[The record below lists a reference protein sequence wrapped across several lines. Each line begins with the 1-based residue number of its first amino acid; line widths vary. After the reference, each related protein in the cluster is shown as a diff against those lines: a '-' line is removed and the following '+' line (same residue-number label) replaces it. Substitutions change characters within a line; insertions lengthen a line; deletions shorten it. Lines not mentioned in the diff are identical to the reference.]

1 MNYIKQSFKK
11 IFLPILIYCVVCV
24 VAGWVTDWVQ
34 VLLYNLFTDEKVMVQ
49 ANMLEYLSMLN
60 TTNTWYTTLI
70 SLLGMLVTAP
80 LNMGLYSFCFARL
93 RGETP
98 KIRSL
103 FDFYTSP
110 KRFFGSF
117 AAKNLVSA
125 AIAVATGV
133 ISMSIGLFLS
143 FAAEDSGS
151 AAAVTLASMVIG
163 IIVMIVTVVI
173 TLFFFFTEYGYALF
187 PEDGVI
193 NAVRNSF
200 AMAKRYWLKIVG
212 IMALCA
218 AVYYLLSVL
227 ILEVGTYFSPVSH
240 LAFVINIVIMWI
252 NITFVHYVLSSD
264 KSKAEADDEQAEE
277 TDEDL
282 VVKPYDFFIE
292 EDTRFTDSK
301 TFEAEEI
308 READILAVLDE
319 MNLADEVKTN
329 WGVKRKLKR
338 LFDDLALEIGEY
350 VSYEGGREISGVEIE
365 EIDERELEFSVAIS
379 RGSDSEPFTA
389 VVSVSEVEE

>member
-11 IFLPILIYCVVCV
+11 IFLPILIFCAVFTAFDMLVN
-24 VAGWVTDWVQ
+24 W
-34 VLLYNLFTDEKVMVQ
+34 LSMSLYWHFFCENNMLQGNLFDF
-49 ANMLEYLSMLN
+49 LELIDM
-60 TTNTWYTTLI
+60 TNNWLVTLI

-80 LNMGLYSFCFARL
+80 LTMGLYSFCFARL

-117 AAKNLVSA
+117 AAKNLVA
-125 AIAVATGV
+125 AAVAVATGV

-163 IIVMIVTVVI
+163 IIVMLVTAVI
-173 TLFFFFTEYGYALF
+173 TFFFFFTEYGYALF

-212 IMALCA
+212 IIVLSY
-218 AVYYLLSVL
+218 AVNYVFFSLFHQRSFYDMLSV
-227 ILEVGTYFSPVSH
+227 IPTTVTT
-240 LAFVINIVIMWI
+240 WI
-252 NITFVHYVLSSD
+252 KVTFVHAVLSND
-264 KSKAEADDEQAEE
+264 KPKAEADDEQGEE
-277 TDEDL
+277 TDKDL

-301 TFEAEEI
+301 TFEAEAI
-308 READILAVLDE
+308 READILAVLEE

-365 EIDERELEFSVAIS
+365 EIDERELEISVEIS

>member
-1 MNYIKQSFKK
+1 MDYIKKSFKK
-11 IFLPILIYCVVCV
+11 IFLPILIFCT
-24 VAGWVTDWVQ
+24 AFAAFDWLTGWLMSLVYWHFVDEQ
-34 VLLYNLFTDEKVMVQ
+34 ILLK
-49 ANMLEYLSMLN
+49 ANILEYLSMLDN
-60 TTNTWYTTLI
+60 ANNWLTVLI
-70 SLLGMLVTAP
+70 SLIGSLIFAP
-80 LNMGLYSFCFARL
+80 STMGLYCFCFARL

-117 AAKNLVSA
+117 VAKNLVA
-125 AIAVATGV
+125 AAVAVAAV
-133 ISMSIGLFLS
+133 IITLTFGLFFT

-151 AAAVTLASMVIG
+151 AAAVVGATMLVGAISA
-163 IIVMIVTVVI
+163 IVTVI
-173 TLFFFFTEYGYALF
+173 IMLFFFFTEYGYALF

-200 AMAKRYWLKIVG
+200 AMAKRYWLKTVG
-212 IMALCA
+212 IMALCG
-218 AVYYLLSVL
+218 AVNYVFSALFHKLPFFDMLSFIPTSVTTW
-227 ILEVGTYFSPVSH
+227 VG
-240 LAFVINIVIMWI
+240 VI
-252 NITFVHYVLSSD
+252 FVHYVLSGD
-264 KSKAEADDEQAEE
+264 KPKAESKQADEE
-277 TDEDL
+277 NDEDL

-292 EDTRFTDSK
+292 ADTRFTDSK
-301 TFEAEEI
+301 TFEAEAI
-308 READILAVLDE
+308 REVDILAVLDE

-338 LFDDLALEIGEY
+338 LFDDLAFEVGEY
-350 VSYEGGREISGVEIE
+350 VTYEGGREISGTEIE
-365 EIDERELEFSVAIS
+365 ELDERELEISVEIS

>member
-11 IFLPILIYCVVCV
+11 IFLPILIFCAVFTAVDWV
-24 VAGWVTDWVQ
+24 IGWVKL
-34 VLLYNLFTDEKVMVQ
+34 LLYNLFTDETVMVQ
-49 ANMLEYLSMLN
+49 ANFLEYLSMLN
-60 TTNTWYTTLI
+60 ATSTWYTTLI

-80 LNMGLYSFCFARL
+80 LTMGLYSFCFARL

-117 AAKNLVSA
+117 AAKNLVA
-125 AIAVATGV
+125 AAVAVAAAV

-143 FAAEDSGS
+143 FAAEDNGS
-151 AAAVTLASMVIG
+151 AAAVTLASIVIG

-212 IMALCA
+212 IMALYG
-218 AVYYLLSVL
+218 AVNYVFSALFHRFVFFDMLSFIPTSV
-227 ILEVGTYFSPVSH
+227 TT
-240 LAFVINIVIMWI
+240 WI
-252 NITFVHYVLSSD
+252 GIIFVHAVLSGD
-264 KSKAEADDEQAEE
+264 KPKAETADEQADEE
-277 TDEDL
+277 NEDDL
-282 VVKPYDFFIE
+282 IVKPYDFFIE
-292 EDTRFTDSK
+292 EDMRFTDSK
-301 TFEAEEI
+301 TFEAEVI
-308 READILAVLDE
+308 REVDILAVLDE

-329 WGVKRKLKR
+329 WGVKRKLQR

-365 EIDERELEFSVAIS
+365 GIDERELEISVAIS

-389 VVSVSEVEE
+389 VISVSEVGE

>member
-1 MNYIKQSFKK
+1 MNYIKRSFKK
-11 IFLPILIYCVVCV
+11 IFLVILIFC
-24 VAGWVTDWVQ
+24 AA
-34 VLLYNLFTDEKVMVQ
+34 FTAFDMLVEWLMSLVYWHFVDEREMLQ
-49 ANMLEYLSMLN
+49 ANILEYLSMLDN
-60 TTNTWYTTLI
+60 ANNWLTVLMSLI
-70 SLLGMLVTAP
+70 GSLIFAP
-80 LNMGLYSFCFARL
+80 STIGLYCFCFARL

-117 AAKNLVSA
+117 VAKNLVA
-125 AIAVATGV
+125 AAVAVATV
-133 ISMSIGLFLS
+133 IIALTFGLFFT

-151 AAAVTLASMVIG
+151 AAAVVGATMLVGAISAV
-163 IIVMIVTVVI
+163 VTVI
-173 TLFFFFTEYGYALF
+173 IMLFFFFTEYGYALF

-200 AMAKRYWLKIVG
+200 AMVKRYWMKTVG
-212 IMALCA
+212 IMVLCGVVNYAFSAL
-218 AVYYLLSVL
+218 
-227 ILEVGTYFSPVSH
+227 FH
-240 LAFVINIVIMWI
+240 RLAFFDMLSFIPTSVTTWI
-252 NITFVHYVLSSD
+252 GVTFVHYVLSGD
-264 KSKAEADDEQAEE
+264 KSKTESKQADEE
-277 TDEDL
+277 NDEDL

-292 EDTRFTDSK
+292 ADTRFTDSK
-301 TFEAEEI
+301 TFEAEAI
-308 READILAVLDE
+308 REVDILAVLDE

-338 LFDDLALEIGEY
+338 LFDDLAFEVGEY
-350 VSYEGGREISGVEIE
+350 VTYEGGREISGTEIE
-365 EIDERELEFSVAIS
+365 ELDERELEISVEIS

>member
-1 MNYIKQSFKK
+1 MNYIKKSFKK
-11 IFLPILIYCVVCV
+11 IFLPILIFCAVFTAFDMLVNWLSMSLYWHIFCENNIPQ
-24 VAGWVTDWVQ
+24 GN
-34 VLLYNLFTDEKVMVQ
+34 LLD
-49 ANMLEYLSMLN
+49 YLSMMNMSNNWLV
-60 TTNTWYTTLI
+60 TLI

-80 LNMGLYSFCFARL
+80 LTMGLYSFCFARL

-117 AAKNLVSA
+117 VAKNLVA
-125 AIAVATGV
+125 AAATIAVAV

-143 FAAEDSGS
+143 FAASDYGTAS
-151 AAAVTLASMVIG
+151 AATLASMAIG
-163 IIVMIVTVVI
+163 TIVMLVTAVI

-200 AMAKRYWLKIVG
+200 AMAKRYWLKTVG
-212 IMALCA
+212 II
-218 AVYYLLSVL
+218 VLS
-227 ILEVGTYFSPVSH
+227 Y
-240 LAFVINIVIMWI
+240 AINYVFLSLFHQRSFYDMLSFIPTTVTTWI
-252 NITFVHYVLSSD
+252 KVTFVHAVLTGD
-264 KSKAEADDEQAEE
+264 NAQAESKQAEE
-277 TDEDL
+277 KAEDDL
-282 VVKPYDFFIE
+282 IVKPYDFFIE
-292 EDTRFTDSK
+292 ADTRFTDSK
-301 TFEAEEI
+301 TFEAEAI
-308 READILAVLDE
+308 REVDILAVLDE

-338 LFDDLALEIGEY
+338 LFDDLAFEVGEY
-350 VSYEGGREISGVEIE
+350 VTYEGGREISGTEIE
-365 EIDERELEFSVAIS
+365 ELDERELEISVEIS

-389 VVSVSEVEE
+389 VVSISEVEE